1 MEQKISKTN
10 RRIWIVINYMSV
22 ICILTIFYAGKNL
35 EWPPYVLISGI
46 VAIIV
51 FVFSFIQVFI
61 GTSLWKM
68 VHASDEIL
76 DERQIKVVLSS
87 LKYSYR
93 TFTIVCLAI
102 IYGFAVVQ
110 QGPIDVVLAS
120 CLLYFAHT
128 LPAIIIGWLEKEV

>member
-22 ICILTIFYAGKNL
+22 IFILTIFYTGKNL

-68 VHASDEIL
+68 VHASDKIL

-87 LKYSYR
+87 LKYSYM

-102 IYGFAVVQ
+102 IYGFAVAEL
-110 QGPIDVVLAS
+110 GPIDVVLAS

-128 LPAIIIGWLEKEV
+128 LPAIIVGWVEKEV

>member
-22 ICILTIFYAGKNL
+22 IFILTIFYTGKNL

-76 DERQIKVVLSS
+76 DERQIKVLLSS

-102 IYGFAVVQ
+102 IYGIAVVQ
-110 QGPIDVVLAS
+110 KGPIDVVLAS

-128 LPAIIIGWLEKEV
+128 LPAIIVGWLEKEV

>member
-22 ICILTIFYAGKNL
+22 IFILTIFYAGKNL

-76 DERQIKVVLSS
+76 DERQIKVLLSS

-110 QGPIDVVLAS
+110 KGPIDVVLAS

-128 LPAIIIGWLEKEV
+128 LPAIIVGWLEKEV

>member
-22 ICILTIFYAGKNL
+22 IFILTIFYAGKNL
-35 EWPPYVLISGI
+35 EWPSYVLISGI

-102 IYGFAVVQ
+102 IYGFAVAE

-128 LPAIIIGWLEKEV
+128 LPAIIVGWLEKEV

>member
-22 ICILTIFYAGKNL
+22 IFILTIFYAGKNL
-35 EWPPYVLISGI
+35 EWPPYVFISGI

-87 LKYSYR
+87 LKYSYM

-102 IYGFAVVQ
+102 IYGFAVAEL
-110 QGPIDVVLAS
+110 GPIDVVLAS

-128 LPAIIIGWLEKEV
+128 LPAVIVGWVEKEV

>member
-22 ICILTIFYAGKNL
+22 IFILTIFYTGKNL

-102 IYGFAVVQ
+102 IYGFAVAEL
-110 QGPIDVVLAS
+110 GPIDVVLAS

-128 LPAIIIGWLEKEV
+128 LPAIIVGWVEKEV

>member
-22 ICILTIFYAGKNL
+22 IFILIIFYAGKNL

-68 VHASDEIL
+68 VHASDEVL

-102 IYGFAVVQ
+102 IYGFAVAEL
-110 QGPIDVVLAS
+110 GPIDVVLAS

-128 LPAIIIGWLEKEV
+128 LPAIIVGWLEKEV